1 MQEQA
6 GEDVNIIF
14 GAMYDDSN
22 TDACDV
28 TVIATGIGNKDVIS
42 PNTIFGT
49 SAGKS
54 SPYGRDLKTG
64 FGEQLSRNPGS
75 YSRPSGGSVRQK
87 NLEIPSF
94 LRSKR

>member
-1 MQEQA
+1 
-6 GEDVNIIF
+6 
-14 GAMYDDSN
+14 MYDDSN

-49 SAGKS
+49 AAGRGS

-64 FGEQLSRNPGS
+64 YGEQLRNSAGS
-75 YSRPSGGSVRQK
+75 YNRSTGNTVRQK

-94 LRSKR
+94 LRTKR